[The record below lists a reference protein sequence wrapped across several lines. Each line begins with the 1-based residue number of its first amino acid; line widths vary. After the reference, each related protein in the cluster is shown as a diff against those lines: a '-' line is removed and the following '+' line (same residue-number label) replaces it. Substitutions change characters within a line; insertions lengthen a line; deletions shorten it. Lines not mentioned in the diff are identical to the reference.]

1 MTALDAPYLQI
12 TEMKISGARGLALSG
27 CLDVTSATRLTEA
40 VEFAVWGTQG
50 AFVLDLTE
58 LAFLDSTGLHALLR
72 ARAILAR
79 EDRSLA
85 LLCPPGVA
93 RRVLDLAG
101 TLDTFAAY
109 SSAEAL
115 EAALV
120 PPRARIRRRMAE
132 LSGKAVAITGAS
144 SGIGEATAL
153 TLAKAGA
160 SVALGARRKD
170 RIDEL
175 AARIEDEGGTAV
187 ALEVD
192 VSDEE
197 AARGFIAA
205 AHERLGRLDT
215 LVNNAGVMLLGPV
228 EQADSGDWRTMIN
241 VNLLGVLYCTHA
253 ALPIMLGQESG
264 DIVNISSV
272 AGRFARAG
280 NAVYAATKF
289 GVGAFSEGLRNE
301 VTERGVRVTLI
312 EPGFVDTE
320 LQSHNTGAVLETLEA
335 MREHLRDPLRAQ
347 DIANGILYAV
357 SQPPNVSINE
367 VLIRPT
373 RQTR

>member
-1 MTALDAPYLQI
+1 
-12 TEMKISGARGLALSG
+12 
-27 CLDVTSATRLTEA
+27 
-40 VEFAVWGTQG
+40 
-50 AFVLDLTE
+50 
-58 LAFLDSTGLHALLR
+58 
-72 ARAILAR
+72 
-79 EDRSLA
+79 
-85 LLCPPGVA
+85 
-93 RRVLDLAG
+93 
-101 TLDTFAAY
+101 
-109 SSAEAL
+109 
-115 EAALV
+115 
-120 PPRARIRRRMAE
+120 MAE

-197 AARGFIAA
+197 AARGFITS

-228 EQADSGDWRTMIN
+228 EQADSEDWRTMVN
-241 VNLLGVLYCTHA
+241 VNLLGLMYCTHA

-320 LQSHNTGAVLETLEA
+320 LQGHNTGEVLETLEA